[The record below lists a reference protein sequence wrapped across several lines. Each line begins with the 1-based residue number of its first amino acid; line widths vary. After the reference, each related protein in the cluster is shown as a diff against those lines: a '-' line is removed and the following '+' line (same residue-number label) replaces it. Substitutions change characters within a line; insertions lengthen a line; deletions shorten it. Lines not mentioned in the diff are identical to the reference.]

1 MKREAKIGTKL
12 TAAFGGLLGV
22 VLGLSVVSLLQN
34 TGLTRELNRAVRVT
48 AQKQFLAGEISAAT
62 AKMLALER
70 GVVLGS
76 ILQQAEVVAQQKRE
90 FSKVADQA
98 GQRLAEFRPLVEDQ
112 AARGL
117 AGALGEQLASVNQG
131 HREMMQLLDRQQ
143 FDQVQKTFDE
153 RVLPRL
159 RQIEEQAQ
167 SLVRQEQSRLASA
180 AASAQ
185 SSGTRSRWLIA
196 VFAILSLCGGAAG
209 LVMVAQ
215 TNRTLR
221 EVARGVAEEA
231 DRVAS
236 AAAQVCT
243 AGQTVARGASD
254 QAASLE
260 QTAASMSEINA
271 VTHQNADHSRS
282 TAELMR
288 SAEAAVSEAEQTI
301 REMSASMREIS
312 ASGEKITK
320 VVKLID
326 DIAFQTRILSLNAAV
341 EAARA
346 GVAGAGFAVVADQVG
361 RLAEQCA
368 EAATQTGQ
376 MVEDTVGRVRQ
387 GESKLTRTAGAVHS
401 VVQQAAR
408 VKQLVD
414 EVCAGNQEQARGI
427 DEVAKAVSQMQQ
439 VTQRTAAGAQQSA
452 AAGEDL
458 DRRARSL
465 EAVVSRMRN
474 LVGEA
479 A

>member
-1 MKREAKIGTKL
+1 MKRETRIGTKL
-12 TAAFGGLLGV
+12 TGAFGGLLAV
-22 VLGLSVVSLLQN
+22 VLGLSVVSLMQS
-34 TGLTRELNRAVRVT
+34 TGLTRELNQAVRVT

-76 ILQQAEVVAQQKRE
+76 ILQQPEVVAQHKQE
-90 FSKVADQA
+90 FGKVADQA

-112 AARGL
+112 EARGL
-117 AGALGEQLASVNQG
+117 AAALGEQLASVDQG

-159 RQIEEQAQ
+159 RQIEAQAQ

-185 SSGTRSRWLIA
+185 SSGNRSRLLIA
-196 VFAILSLCGGAAG
+196 VFAMLSVCGGAAG

-215 TNRTLR
+215 TNRSLR

-231 DRVAS
+231 ERVAS
-236 AAAQVCT
+236 AAAQVCA

-254 QAASLE
+254 QAASLQ
-260 QTAASMSEINA
+260 QTAASMSQINA

-288 SAEAAVSEAEQTI
+288 SAEAAVTEAEQTI

-376 MVEDTVGRVRQ
+376 MVEDTVSRVRE
-387 GESKLTRTAGAVHS
+387 GEAKLMRTAGAVHT
-401 VVQQAAR
+401 VVQQAAK

-414 EVCAGNQEQARGI
+414 EVSAGNQEQARGI
-427 DEVAKAVSQMQQ
+427 DEVTKSVSLMQE

-458 DRRARSL
+458 DRRSRSL
-465 EAVVSRMRN
+465 EAVVARMRA
-474 LVGEA
+474 LVGETA
-479 A
+479 